1 MRMTCGP
8 AAFKGRMSLTH
19 RPGTKPLKFGPHV
32 TPAAGLVVLPQ
43 YELVPKLEFVSY
55 YYQLVL
61 VRHTCI
67 SHMRFW
73 WFVHYASTCGAFW
86 ILTCGKIWWNVRLGK
101 FD

>member
-1 MRMTCGP
+1 M
-8 AAFKGRMSLTH
+8 
-19 RPGTKPLKFGPHV
+19 
-32 TPAAGLVVLPQ
+32 AGLLVLPR

-61 VRHTCI
+61 VRYMCI
-67 SHMRFW
+67 ARMRFW
-73 WFVHYASTCGAFW
+73 WFVHYASTCGVFW

>member
-1 MRMTCGP
+1 M
-8 AAFKGRMSLTH
+8 
-19 RPGTKPLKFGPHV
+19 
-32 TPAAGLVVLPQ
+32 VLPQ
-43 YELVPKLEFVSY
+43 YELVPKQEFVSY

-61 VRHTCI
+61 VRYTCI
-67 SHMRFW
+67 ARMRFW

>member
-1 MRMTCGP
+1 M
-8 AAFKGRMSLTH
+8 
-19 RPGTKPLKFGPHV
+19 
-32 TPAAGLVVLPQ
+32 VLPQ

-61 VRHTCI
+61 VRYMCI
-67 SHMRFW
+67 ARMIFW
-73 WFVHYASTCGAFW
+73 WFVHYASTCGAFC